1 LKFESFAQKTCF
13 IKVLI
18 LRPTFNFKKI
28 SGGYT
33 PVTPLKGRGEG
44 RGEGK
49 GRRGK
54 GQGRGAPP
62 QFTFLA
68 TPLFSTVHVMTQ
80 CI

>member
-1 LKFESFAQKTCF
+1 LLKKTWF

-44 RGEGK
+44 K

-62 QFTFLA
+62 IHIPGYA
-68 TPLFSTVHVMTQ
+68 TVFNGTCNDTVHLRV
-80 CI
+80 